1 MDCESRR
8 PLDVDKHTYHVHGW
22 SSEYNFY
29 LKSKLNLSSHDERW
43 NFIQYFPLTS
53 DHYILHAVH
62 ALPVGFPLQ
71 RRLAG
76 WLAVHP
82 SELRMNDQQVILFSF
97 AFNCIWSGV
106 DIRQGFVL
114 YWVNSGFK
122 LCIVVV
128 LGLMGHSRCSS
139 SSRAATGSSQQ
150 QQHTRP

>member
-53 DHYILHAVH
+53 DHYILHAR
-62 ALPVGFPLQ
+62 PFPWAFLS
-71 RRLAG
+71 RGG

-128 LGLMGHSRCSS
+128 LGWIGLGSRCSS

-150 QQHTRP
+150 QHTRP